1 MTTPHVDL
9 EAPAEPPGRRPGR
22 NRMAGAAIAAI
33 VFAITTIVLLRSP
46 AFHNDESLLRLP
58 DQGLEGPPAPGED
71 GQRFER
77 ALTRYKHEDDIGAA
91 RQLETPFASPRLEPL
106 RRLYRASAL
115 LALGRRD
122 AAAAVLDSVPA
133 DPPLPGPYADWR
145 AWAMLHLSSDP
156 GAPARRDSLV
166 QALAE
171 RPGPLQDKARAVL
184 AATEHPP
191 APRN

>member
-1 MTTPHVDL
+1 MTTPQVDP
-9 EAPAEPPGRRPGR
+9 EVPAEPPGRRPGR

-46 AFHNDESLLRLP
+46 AFRSDESLLRLP
-58 DQGLEGPPAPGED
+58 DETGGPPAPGED

-77 ALTRYKHEDDIGAA
+77 ALTRYKHEDDAGAA
-91 RQLETPFASPRLEPL
+91 RQLEAPFASPPLEPL

-122 AAAAVLDSVPA
+122 AAATVLDSVPA
-133 DPPLPGPYADWR
+133 DTPLPGPYADWR
-145 AWAMLHLSSDP
+145 AWAELHLSSDP
-156 GAPARRDSLV
+156 GALARRDSLV
-166 QALAE
+166 RALAE
-171 RPGPLQDKARAVL
+171 RPGPLQDEARAVL
-184 AATEHPP
+184 AATGHPP